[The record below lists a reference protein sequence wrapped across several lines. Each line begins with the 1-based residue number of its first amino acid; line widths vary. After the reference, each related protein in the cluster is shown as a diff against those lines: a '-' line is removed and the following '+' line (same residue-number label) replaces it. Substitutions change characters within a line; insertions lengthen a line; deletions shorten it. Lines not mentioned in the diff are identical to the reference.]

1 MSQGRQDLSK
11 ARMQNRYS
19 IAVLSNLEVTNCI
32 LFFKVYL
39 GWGQKRISDYGW
51 FEAVQRGFATLY
63 LKRSSMRGSI
73 YNTNAVEFLDYYI
86 IRDGDTVVKE
96 YNKWAEANKK

>member
-1 MSQGRQDLSK
+1 
-11 ARMQNRYS
+11 
-19 IAVLSNLEVTNCI
+19 
-32 LFFKVYL
+32 
-39 GWGQKRISDYGW
+39 
-51 FEAVQRGFATLY
+51 
-63 LKRSSMRGSI
+63 MRGSI